1 MKVVGFLILLNLFLP
16 LVAEAQRD
24 VTQQES
30 LWWGYFFTA
39 PLNEN
44 WYNVTEIQERHFVS
58 PVSQNQFLIRTRFHR
73 QIGEKWD
80 GSFGMVL
87 FLHNRSGDDDQE
99 DFTQP
104 ELRPHGEMEY
114 KTAVGKLGVEHRFRS
129 EIRFFKELNDSK
141 TGLGETYEL
150 TSFRFRYRIQF
161 SVTLKKL
168 DEKRAVKL
176 KFGDEIMVM
185 AGGTLGPMVFDQN
198 RIYADLSFDLNPSLA
213 LELGYVNWFQS
224 DQSGGYLERHIIRTT
239 LRHQLDFR
247 RNKTTQKAGEE

>member
-16 LVAEAQRD
+16 LVAEAQRE

-44 WYNVTEIQERHFVS
+44 WYNVTEVQERHFVS

-73 QIGEKWD
+73 HIGEKWD
-80 GSFGMVL
+80 GSFGIVL
-87 FLHNRSGDDDQE
+87 FLHNRPGKDDQE

-104 ELRPHGEMEY
+104 EIRPHAEVEY
-114 KTAVGKLGVEHRFRS
+114 KTVVGKMGFEHRFRS
-129 EIRFFKELNDSK
+129 EVRFFKELNDSK
-141 TGLGETYEL
+141 TDLGEAFEL

-161 SVTLKKL
+161 SVLLKKL
-168 DEKRAVKL
+168 DENRSLKL
-176 KFGDEIMVM
+176 KFGDELMVM
-185 AGGTLGPMVFDQN
+185 AGGKLGPLVFDQN
-198 RIYADLSFDLNPSLA
+198 RIYADLSLDLNPNLA

-224 DQSGGYLERHIIRTT
+224 NQSGGYLERHIIRTT
-239 LRHQLDFR
+239 LRHQ
-247 RNKTTQKAGEE
+247 

>member
-1 MKVVGFLILLNLFLP
+1 MKVVGFFILLNLFLP
-16 LVAEAQRD
+16 SVAEAQRD

-30 LWWGYFFTA
+30 LWWGYFFTV

-44 WYNVTEIQERHFVS
+44 CYNVTEIQERHFVS

-87 FLHNRSGDDDQE
+87 FLHNRAGDDDQE

-104 ELRPHGEMEY
+104 ELRPHIQMDY
-114 KTAVGKLGVEHRFRS
+114 KTGIGKLGVEHRFRS
-129 EIRFFKELNDSK
+129 ELRFFKELNDSK
-141 TGLGETYEL
+141 TGLGEAYEL

-161 SVTLKKL
+161 SVLLKKL
-168 DEKRAVKL
+168 DENRAIKL
-176 KFGDEIMVM
+176 KFGDEIMFM
-185 AGGTLGPMVFDQN
+185 AGGKIGPLDFDQN
-198 RIYADLSFDLNPSLA
+198 RIYADLSYDLNPSLA

-224 DQSGGYLERHIIRTT
+224 DQYGGFLERHIIRTT
-239 LRHQLDFR
+239 LRHQLDFG
-247 RNKTTQKAGEE
+247 RNKTSQKARKE

>member
-129 EIRFFKELNDSK
+129 EIRFFKELNDLK

-176 KFGDEIMVM
+176 KFGDEIMAM

-198 RIYADLSFDLNPSLA
+198 RIYTDLSFDLNPALA